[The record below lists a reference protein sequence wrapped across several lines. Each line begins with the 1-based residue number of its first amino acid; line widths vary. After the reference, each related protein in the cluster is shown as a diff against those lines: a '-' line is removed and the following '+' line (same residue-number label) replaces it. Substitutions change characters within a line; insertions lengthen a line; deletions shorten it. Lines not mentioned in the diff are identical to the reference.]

1 MICFSLPRA
10 LPLSSVLLCHCTMAT
25 MRKTCAASSG
35 LYQSPF
41 SSYLLTPK
49 SKNIQGRVEP
59 WSLTGNS
66 YWTWLCA
73 EHDTCAGGGQ
83 RAECTLQ
90 LSSVV
95 GAKWALSTP
104 LYTELSTGLCAY
116 SDKTNGKH
124 ACALEE
130 HRYMPLGT
138 AESLGFY

>member
-1 MICFSLPRA
+1 MIWFLLPRA
-10 LPLSSVLLCHCTMAT
+10 LPLSSVLLCHCSMVTT
-25 MRKTCAASSG
+25 GKTCAASSG

-49 SKNIQGRVEP
+49 SKNIQGRAEP
-59 WSLTGNS
+59 WSLTRNS

-95 GAKWALSTP
+95 GAKWALSIP
-104 LYTELSTGLCAY
+104 LCTKLSTRLCAC
-116 SDKTNGKH
+116 SDKRNGKYTS
-124 ACALEE
+124 ALEE
-130 HRYMPLGT
+130 HRHMPLGT